1 MGCSLGVSFYLY
13 RYLCFIYLKK
23 HLATLWWIC
32 KYLCDDYY
40 VLAFQLE
47 CREEKEPPSTLMWT
61 LFLLA
66 QVFLLSHR
74 WLVFSHFLYTVLSA
88 TLFRDFML
96 VQHYDRRGRY
106 DIALTKIDEAIE
118 HTPTVIDLYSVKVCC
133 TYVDSGFIPILL
145 IHPMAA
151 FLFSVLVYHLLIY
164 SNIQHFILL
173 LRRLTIPFCLNSRW
187 LLHLCFFF
195 FLFFSFWYGNIT
207 SSVIWKCVE
216 EGQALLRWCTKL
228 VKSNQ
233 EPNSLTKL
241 TPSQKG

>member
-1 MGCSLGVSFYLY
+1 
-13 RYLCFIYLKK
+13 
-23 HLATLWWIC
+23 
-32 KYLCDDYY
+32 
-40 VLAFQLE
+40 
-47 CREEKEPPSTLMWT
+47 
-61 LFLLA
+61 
-66 QVFLLSHR
+66 
-74 WLVFSHFLYTVLSA
+74 
-88 TLFRDFML
+88 ML

-195 FLFFSFWYGNIT
+195 FFVFLFL
-207 SSVIWKCVE
+207 IWKHHIFSHLKMCRRRT
-216 EGQALLRWCTKL
+216 G
-228 VKSNQ
+228 
-233 EPNSLTKL
+233 
-241 TPSQKG
+241 TPSMMYKVG